1 VANVTGLVAGQ
12 EYSRIDDFFRFADT
26 PHGDMGLPEVEALVR
41 IRGDGQAGDGVHEGD
56 VDDDTAAA
64 FQHLQNHAPSTQ
76 ADPAQIRIDDP
87 DPIVGFGLLKCL
99 GKIDAGVVE

>member
-1 VANVTGLVAGQ
+1 MTLSTGDVQQDVDLA
-12 EYSRIDDFFRFADT
+12 ERFPLSAT
-26 PHGDMGLPEVEALVR
+26 PTITTVPY
-41 IRGDGQAGDGVHEGD
+41 

-64 FQHLQNHAPSTQ
+64 FQHLQNHAPGTQ